1 MEATISAVTENS
13 SKFNSIGIKIDW
25 LLVLE
30 YVKVIIWPVIIS
42 GFLFYFKNNIRGLID
57 RITIIKGPGGTEIR
71 AEQERKIE
79 KQEEGI
85 EKISDENIKKDLQVQ
100 IEEVKKTYEEELS
113 KEKKAN
119 TNKDKIISNLLE
131 QLSFKSLQLEFE
143 QIYRLI
149 FGSQIDLLKRLR
161 LASSGE
167 ASKNTII
174 FFAFIQRLFAVFT
187 SWTFSQYIN
196 FLLSSGFIYFNNDHY
211 FITDKGKAFL
221 NYIEILN
228 YPRKD
233 L

>member
-1 MEATISAVTENS
+1 MESTISAIATNS
-13 SKFNSIGIKIDW
+13 SKLNIIVIKINW
-25 LLVLE
+25 LLILE
-30 YVKVIIWPVIIS
+30 YIKVIVWPVIVS
-42 GFLFYFKNNIRGLID
+42 GFLLYFRNNIRGLID
-57 RITIIKGPGGTEIR
+57 RITTIKEPGGTEIR

-85 EKISDENIKKDLQVQ
+85 GKISDENIKKDLQLQ

-113 KEKKAN
+113 KEKKAS
-119 TNKDKIISNLLE
+119 TDKDKIINNLLE

-143 QIYRLI
+143 QIYKLI

-161 LASSGE
+161 QSSSGE
-167 ASKNTII
+167 ANKDTI
-174 FFAFIQRLFAVFT
+174 FFFALIQRLFTVFA
-187 SWTFSQYIN
+187 SWTFSQYMN
-196 FLLSSGFIYFNNDHY
+196 FLSTTGLIYFNNDRY

-221 NYIEILN
+221 GYIEILN